1 MVKIKIPI
9 IYYNRQERN
18 GENIECRYIKVDD
31 LNSIKQLLII
41 MKKRIEERKKCN
53 VRIGGKLN

>member
-41 MKKRIEERKKCN
+41 MKKRKSQKRQ
-53 VRIGGKLN
+53 G